1 MPEMPEPP
9 SKRQKTEENLIPED
23 MFLMRNK
30 GPVTF
35 NVSVVLYSFE
45 ACNICLVNLA
55 PILAYRNSPV
65 PRSWFP

>member
-1 MPEMPEPP
+1 MPELPEPP

-35 NVSVVLYSFE
+35 NVSD
-45 ACNICLVNLA
+45 A
-55 PILAYRNSPV
+55 PWIVQMVRIVAQ
-65 PRSWFP
+65 